1 MDIHSLNLFLAIV
14 RDKTISAAA
23 RSLNMTQ
30 PALSRQMQYLEEEL
44 GTKLFLRGRRHITLT
59 EEGKFLQKRAGEI
72 LELMERT
79 RQAFREGS
87 QVAGEVFIAG
97 GETRAMRY
105 VALAARMAA
114 ERHPGLSFNIFSGNG
129 DDVRERLDRG
139 LADFGIFIQPVDMRS
154 YEYLRLPAKDVWGV
168 LMPGDHPLAARE
180 TIGPQDLADVPLI
193 TSRQRLLQNEMAA
206 WFGKAHQSLN
216 VVATYNLLYNASLL
230 VEQGMGLALCLEGI
244 LRLPEDG
251 SLVFRRLAPAMEVDV
266 CLAWKKNQVFSRA
279 AAFFLS
285 VFRDEVLL
293 KGQEGAKK

>member
-1 MDIHSLNLFLAIV
+1 MDTHSLNLFLAIV

-105 VALAARMAA
+105 VALAARKAA

-180 TIGPQDLADVPLI
+180 TIGPQDLADIPLI

-206 WFGKAHQSLN
+206 WFGKTHQSLN

-251 SLVFRRLAPAMEVDV
+251 SLVFRRLAPVMEVDV

-279 AAFFLS
+279 AAFFLA

>member
-105 VALAARMAA
+105 VALAARK
-114 ERHPGLSFNIFSGNG
+114 
-129 DDVRERLDRG
+129 
-139 LADFGIFIQPVDMRS
+139 GIFIQPVDMRS

-206 WFGKAHQSLN
+206 WFGKTHQSLN

-279 AAFFLS
+279 AAFFLA

>member
-1 MDIHSLNLFLAIV
+1 MDTHSLNLFLAIV

-105 VALAARMAA
+105 VALAARKAV

-180 TIGPQDLADVPLI
+180 TRWPP
-193 TSRQRLLQNEMAA
+193 
-206 WFGKAHQSLN
+206 
-216 VVATYNLLYNASLL
+216 
-230 VEQGMGLALCLEGI
+230 GLA
-244 LRLPEDG
+244 RRTRASTWLPPTTC
-251 SLVFRRLAPAMEVDV
+251 STTRPF
-266 CLAWKKNQVFSRA
+266 WWSRA
-279 AAFFLS
+279 WALPSALRAYCACPRTEALSFAALPLPWRWTCALPGRRIRSFPGQRPFFLPFS
-285 VFRDEVLL
+285 GTRCF
-293 KGQEGAKK
+293 